1 MFIDTHAH
9 LNFKAY
15 EKDWKEVADKSLK
28 EGVSIINVGSKLDTS
43 RKAVEIAEE
52 YNEGIYAAVGLHP
65 IHSAEEFAVED
76 YKKIV
81 SEKVV
86 AIGEIG
92 LDYYYKPKREDFKER
107 QKEVFS
113 KQLSLAKEKNLPAI
127 IHCRKAHKETINIL
141 KDYDVKGVIHC
152 FTGKTEDAEKYLE
165 MGFFL
170 GFNGIIFKMNL
181 EKVIK
186 KIPLNRILL
195 ETDSPYLGAD
205 NSRNEPSF
213 VKRVAKEI
221 AKIKDISSEEVERAS
236 TKNAKELFNY
246 EKV

>member
-15 EKDWKEVADKSLK
+15 EKDWKEVADKSLR

-43 RKAVEIAEE
+43 IKAVEIAKG
-52 YNEGIYAAVGLHP
+52 YNKGVYAAVGLHP
-65 IHSAEEFAVED
+65 IHSAEEFTIED
-76 YKKIV
+76 YKKLV

-107 QKEVFS
+107 QKEVFL
-113 KQLSLAKEKNLPAI
+113 KQLSLAKEKSLPVI
-127 IHCRKAHKETINIL
+127 VHCRMAHKETINIL

-152 FTGKTEDAEKYLE
+152 FTGKTEDAERYLE

-186 KIPLNRILL
+186 RTPLEKILL

-205 NSRNEPSF
+205 ASRNEPPF

-221 AKIKDISSEEVERAS
+221 AEIKNISFEEIEKAS